1 MTISSSDCAIRSGV
15 APDHVS
21 LENFAKNP
29 LSLVKSTCSPAS
41 SHRYFL
47 QKNLKLLSNQ
57 PAVQLLGS
65 KKFAKKKPF
74 IALSSKICS
83 LVPLSLFPISLSMLG
98 LPSSLRPQPP
108 CCTSPSSL
116 RSQLLSLPMP
126 IRCSPS
132 KSN

>member
-65 KKFAKKKPF
+65 KKFAKKKP
-74 IALSSKICS
+74 LSFNEINSSCWFSFLRRTLEIQ
-83 LVPLSLFPISLSMLG
+83 LSQTTIIPFVTYTRATLYVQFEYHSMLK
-98 LPSSLRPQPP
+98 
-108 CCTSPSSL
+108 
-116 RSQLLSLPMP
+116 
-126 IRCSPS
+126 S
-132 KSN
+132 KVVQYKIW